1 MKRRTAVILVICV
14 TILASLFMQVAA
26 GKANYRTHQ
35 HLEASVR
42 DADVK
47 NPLECITDDGKSAV
61 SYDADAVD
69 VSKLRTHLPI
79 VIIDTDEEIP
89 GVPYYAK
96 NNARRLYTTSAIGES
111 FVIANMKIVDNDT
124 HYNSPSDE
132 PAVASNIKIRVRGNT
147 SRWFDKKSYSVKLID
162 AEGSNRN
169 LKVMGMEA
177 NNDWALHGPFLD
189 KSLMRNY
196 FGMNIAGEL
205 MSYAPDVRYCEVI
218 KNGEYQ
224 GLYVMM
230 ETVSRGE
237 GRIDVE
243 KPNKTRNVSGYIVG
257 LDTNTIMPETAL
269 ENFTKY
275 VSVLHER
282 TYFDVIYP
290 GRSQLTS
297 ELKNYIN
304 RDVSTFEKSLYSF
317 DYDKKRYG
325 YVNYVDVG
333 EFADY
338 FILMEVFLQHDTG
351 KLSTYFYKD
360 VNGLFKPCVW
370 DFNNC
375 YENVSLVE
383 EDDFFIRKFYT
394 VQAPWF
400 WMMVKDEAFTDRII
414 SRYRELRKGILSDE
428 EMIAYINDTREY
440 LGSAIERN
448 YAVWGYSF
456 DVKKT
461 DFRNK
466 LHPDDRN
473 PGNYE
478 EAIAQM
484 KEVMLNRLHWLD
496 DHIEILTQYSH
507 ESAVKKFND

>member
-96 NNARRLYTTSAIGES
+96 NNASRLYTTSLTGES
-111 FVIANMKIVDNDT
+111 FIIGNMRIIDNNST
-124 HYNSPSDE
+124 YNTAADD
-132 PAVASNIKIRVRGNT
+132 PAVITNVKIRVRGNS
-147 SRWFDKKSYSVKLID
+147 SRWFDKKSYSVKLVD
-162 AEGSNRN
+162 TKGNN
-169 LKVMGMEA
+169 KDLKIMGMEEG
-177 NNDWALHGPFLD
+177 NDWVLHGPFLD
-189 KSLMRNY
+189 KTLMRNY
-196 FGMNIAGEL
+196 LGMNISGEL
-205 MSYAPDVRYCEVI
+205 MSFAPDVRYCEVI

-224 GLYVMM
+224 GIYVMM
-230 ETVSRGE
+230 ETVTRGE
-237 GRIDVE
+237 GRADIE
-243 KPNKTRNVSGYIVG
+243 KPNKTKNVTGYIIC
-257 LDTNTIMPETAL
+257 LDTSTVPSDTAL
-269 ENFTKY
+269 DNFTKY
-275 VSVLHER
+275 VSVLHDH
-282 TYFDVIYP
+282 TYFEVTYP
-290 GRSQLTS
+290 GKSQLTS
-297 ELKNYIN
+297 ELKDYIE
-304 RDVSTFEKSLYSF
+304 RDVSKFEKALYSY

-325 YVNYVDVG
+325 FENYVDVG
-333 EFADY
+333 EFVDY
-338 FILMEVFLQHDTG
+338 FLMMEIFLQHDTG
-351 KLSTYFYKD
+351 NLSTYFYKD
-360 VNGLFKPCVW
+360 VNGLYRPCVW
-370 DFNNC
+370 DFNNSL
-375 YENVSLVE
+375 ENVSLIG

-400 WMMVKDEAFTDRII
+400 WMMVKEESFTDRII

-456 DVKKT
+456 DAGKM